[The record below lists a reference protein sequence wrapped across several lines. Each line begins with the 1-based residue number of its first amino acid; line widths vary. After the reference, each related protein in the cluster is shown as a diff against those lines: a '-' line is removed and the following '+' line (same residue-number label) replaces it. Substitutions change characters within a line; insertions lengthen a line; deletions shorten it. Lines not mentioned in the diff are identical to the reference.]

1 MKGKRGKSI
10 KSKNLILTK
19 YFEQF
24 KKILN
29 KFMKPTILYARNSLI
44 LFFILIV
51 GIVGYNA
58 LIKKNLEYEEFK
70 DATNVSNL
78 KKYIVSTVKNNYKD
92 TVRVYRDSYLYK
104 IIDDKLEIAGTI
116 SKDNIIKIEQSNI
129 DETLKEKDF
138 FYKITS
144 LDEEYYILYDNIT
157 SYDSDIEEEEFK
169 YRFKNYIPFN
179 ENIVTNEKT
188 SFYKNGK
195 LRYTFYKSFNLP
207 IYVKNNDSYSVVFN
221 NELLEVKK
229 EDVKNTIPN
238 SNSNELKAKEVPVL
252 LYHFIYDQSK
262 ETCNEVIC
270 NSIKQVRSHLD
281 YMKNNSYFTPTMDE
295 FEKFIDGK
303 INLPKK
309 SVLITIDDGGYAHN
323 AKALFNEY
331 KYNATL
337 FLVTSWFDKN
347 FYESDYLEIHSHTHN
362 MHRNYVCSGG
372 NQGGAMLCS
381 PYNELL
387 GDLKKSRELTN
398 NSVALAYPF
407 YDYNNHVIN
416 VAKDAGFRM
425 GFGGYYEGGS
435 QRMKIGGNKF
445 KIPRYT
451 ILNSTALAYVRYAI
465 GG

>member
-29 KFMKPTILYARNSLI
+29 KFMKPTILYARHSLI
-44 LFFILIV
+44 LFFFLII
-51 GIVGYNA
+51 GIVGYNV
-58 LIKKNLEYEEFK
+58 LIKKNLEHEEFK

-78 KKYIVSTVKNNYKD
+78 KKYIVSTVKNKYKD
-92 TVRVYRDSYLYK
+92 TVIVYRDRYLYK
-104 IIDDKLEIAGTI
+104 KIDDKLEIAGTI

-157 SYDSDIEEEEFK
+157 SYDSDIEEEEFR

-262 ETCNEVIC
+262 ETCNDVI
-270 NSIKQVRSHLD
+270 
-281 YMKNNSYFTPTMDE
+281 
-295 FEKFIDGK
+295 
-303 INLPKK
+303 
-309 SVLITIDDGGYAHN
+309 
-323 AKALFNEY
+323 
-331 KYNATL
+331 
-337 FLVTSWFDKN
+337 
-347 FYESDYLEIHSHTHN
+347 
-362 MHRNYVCSGG
+362 
-372 NQGGAMLCS
+372 
-381 PYNELL
+381 
-387 GDLKKSRELTN
+387 
-398 NSVALAYPF
+398 
-407 YDYNNHVIN
+407 
-416 VAKDAGFRM
+416 
-425 GFGGYYEGGS
+425 
-435 QRMKIGGNKF
+435 
-445 KIPRYT
+445 
-451 ILNSTALAYVRYAI
+451 
-465 GG
+465 